1 LDIDVVSD
9 KHGSKVMFLVKH
21 LLWLQMEDPGSKAVV
36 FSTWKAGL
44 SIIADAFQR
53 NGIKYTRIDTVGK
66 KANPVHDFEIDPT
79 MQVLLLHG

>member
-1 LDIDVVSD
+1 MDVVSD

-36 FSTWKAGL
+36 FSTWRAGL
-44 SIIADAFQR
+44 NIIADAFQR
-53 NGIKYTRIDTVGK
+53 NGINYTRIDTVNK
-66 KANPVHDFEIDPT
+66 SANPVHDFEVDPT